1 MASSPPSESLQ
12 PICGLHVDAAG
23 TVHLC
28 LDDGQGERVTE
39 TADLRP
45 FAWMAA
51 ERLPEDRSDFDSV
64 ELEGEGPFNRRLDFA
79 ALEAWRDFVK
89 AHGRGDAIETIRQ
102 LEHQYLLQQR
112 QRHFGDLNFGQLRR
126 CQFDIEVASLSGNF
140 PNAREKEDRVL
151 AIGLDFGHGPELLE
165 LEDFTDKAER
175 ALLKRF
181 NQRLQE
187 ADPDVLEGHNCFSFD
202 LDYLYLRCK
211 RFRLE
216 PDWGR
221 FGQKVSRRNSRLR
234 VAERWLDYT
243 RFDIPGRT
251 VFDSFLMIQVFDV
264 STRDLTS
271 YRLKDVAVYL
281 GITSA
286 DAAQEERT
294 YVDAS
299 RMKEIFDED
308 RDTFRR
314 YLEGDLRETRG
325 IADILLPTYVAQV
338 KNVPM
343 LLQEACLRGTAA
355 KVDLM
360 LLEQYYPANRALPTP
375 TEVGAFEG
383 GYTRS
388 FETGVFKNVLHFDV
402 ASLYP
407 SLLLTMDRNPVGD
420 SLAVFVPTLR
430 QLREYRLRYKQLA
443 READSDELRR
453 EYNARQ
459 TSFKI
464 LINSFY
470 GYLGFSGARFGDG
483 DLAAEVTRQGRQL
496 LQGLIEAFQQMG
508 CTVLEADTDGIY
520 LSAPP
525 EQPDP
530 EALLAQANATLPEGI
545 ELEFDGA
552 FEAMFCYKAK
562 NYALYDGQKVTI
574 RGSALRSRGME
585 PFLKELTDAL
595 IAHQLG
601 ASGTDPV
608 ELLTELRARLADQSC
623 PVDRLAKREYLSQSP
638 AAYAKAV
645 EGSKKPRRASL
656 EVALML
662 EPQPRMGEQVA
673 YFITPGEKARDPDWK
688 RARPLEKFDPESM
701 PYDPAYYLR
710 KLDDWEKRYGEFLP
724 GSTATTQAE
733 LL

>member
-1 MASSPPSESLQ
+1 MASASLQ

-28 LDDGQGERVTE
+28 LDDGQGGRTNDSAE
-39 TADLRP
+39 LQP
-45 FAWMAA
+45 FAWMAS
-51 ERLPEDRSDFDSV
+51 ERLPKDLPGCTV
-64 ELEGEGPFNRRLDFA
+64 AELEGEGPFDRRLDFDS
-79 ALEAWRDFVK
+79 LDDWRAFIK
-89 AHGRGDAIETIRQ
+89 EYGRGDAIEAIRQ
-102 LEHQYLLQQR
+102 LEHQYLLQHR

-126 CQFDIEVASLSGNF
+126 CQFDIEVASASGSF

-151 AIGLDFGHGPELLE
+151 AIGLDFGEGPELLE
-165 LEDFTDKAER
+165 LDEFTDRAER
-175 ALLKRF
+175 ELLKRF

-187 ADPDVLEGHNCFSFD
+187 ADPDILEGHNCFSFD

-281 GITSA
+281 GITPA
-286 DAAQEERT
+286 EAAEQERT

-308 RDTFRR
+308 RDAFRR

-360 LLEQYYPANRALPTP
+360 LLEQYHPAGRALPAP
-375 TEVGAFEG
+375 EQIGAFEG

-407 SLLLTMDRNPVGD
+407 SLLLTMNRNPAGD
-420 SLAVFVPTLR
+420 SLGVFVPTLR
-430 QLREYRLRYKQLA
+430 QLRQYRLRYKQLA
-443 READSDELRR
+443 REAEGEDLRR

-483 DLAAEVTRQGRQL
+483 ELAAEVTRQGREL
-496 LQGLIEAFQQMG
+496 LQGLIEGFQQMG

-525 EQPDP
+525 DQPDP
-530 EALLAQANATLPEGI
+530 EALLEQANATLPEGI

-552 FEAMFCYKAK
+552 FQAMFCYKAK
-562 NYALYDGQKVTI
+562 NYALYDGRKVTI

-601 ASGTDPV
+601 AGGTDPAG
-608 ELLTELRARLADQSC
+608 LLTELRASLADVSC
-623 PVDRLAKREYLSQSP
+623 PVERLAKREYLSQSP

-656 EVALML
+656 EVALRL

-688 RARPLEKFDPESM
+688 RARPLARFDPDSM
-701 PYDPAYYLR
+701 PYDPSYYLR
-710 KLDDWEKRYGEFLP
+710 KLDDWEKRYGQFLP
-724 GSTATTQAE
+724 NSTAATQAE